1 MYHFVSAYSSLGIG
15 LLSSLGIGLV
25 GVALFSWIPVG
36 MTYIS
41 IVVGALACLGTG
53 IFILI
58 TQSTSLTVSQ
68 SGSGRSDSQH
78 HLCSDDAF
86 HRSIAA
92 LRSVLQEQGYQ
103 RFDSVFG

>member
-1 MYHFVSAYSSLGIG
+1 MANMYHFVSAYSSLGIG

-58 TQSTSLTVSQ
+58 TQSTYTYCESVWK
-68 SGSGRSDSQH
+68 
-78 HLCSDDAF
+78 
-86 HRSIAA
+86 
-92 LRSVLQEQGYQ
+92 RSVRQSASSLQ
-103 RFDSVFG
+103 